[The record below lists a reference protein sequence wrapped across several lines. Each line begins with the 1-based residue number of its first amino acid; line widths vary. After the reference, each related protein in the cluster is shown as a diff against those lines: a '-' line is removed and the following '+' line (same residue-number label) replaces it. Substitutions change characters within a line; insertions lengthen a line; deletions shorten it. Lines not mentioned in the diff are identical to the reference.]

1 MKYFLTYYIYITLN
15 EKYSSAVPSFSSKEN
30 APVDWHEL
38 VYGPSISLNT
48 ILIHGL
54 PSSID

>member
-1 MKYFLTYYIYITLN
+1 MENALVYKNCMVESETP
-15 EKYSSAVPSFSSKEN
+15 AVPSFSSKEN

-48 ILIHGL
+48 IFLHGL